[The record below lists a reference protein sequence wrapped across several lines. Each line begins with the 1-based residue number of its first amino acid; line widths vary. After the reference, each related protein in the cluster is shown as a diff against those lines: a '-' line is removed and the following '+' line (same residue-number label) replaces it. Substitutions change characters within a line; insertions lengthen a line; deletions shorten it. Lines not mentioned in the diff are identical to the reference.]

1 MTTGQ
6 QQSIEELRSELQQLE
21 DSLVLQE
28 EALQRKRQQS
38 EKLNNDLANAYLA
51 TTSQE
56 ESRAAANEAYRTA
69 SRAKQVLEN
78 SETQSSESMWSNR
91 EDYVSQLMAA
101 DEERKGVEADIGE
114 VSSRIKELKEKKVD
128 AQKRLTVARLM
139 SMLDDLQSLLKKKV
153 YGPSGGEETR
163 AQELLKT
170 VQELSRERE
179 RTIDLLSKKE
189 REMASFIDL
198 KQRRIEE
205 LRKEFTRNVS
215 MYADSNNRELLNVA
229 QRIQAERHQLLQEI
243 ERLEE
248 ANRKIA
254 DVLMDTKY
262 TTESAIKDRDTALS
276 AVETMGI
283 SMNPERECLQ
293 LRERIQKAN
302 AERRM
307 YVLKTEEVQGSIDED
322 TVMYN
327 TRMSK
332 LRKEILFYQDETV
345 RFEKENKDLKQ
356 LCDTLAGSLDG
367 SH

>member
-6 QQSIEELRSELQQLE
+6 QQSIEELRKELQQLE
-21 DSLVLQE
+21 DSLMERE
-28 EALQRKRQQS
+28 EALQRKRHLCA
-38 EKLNNDLANAYLA
+38 KLNNEVIDTSVA
-51 TTSQE
+51 TSSQE
-56 ESRAAANEAYRTA
+56 EVRTTSHEAYRTA

-78 SETQSSESMWSNR
+78 SEARGSEYIGSSR
-91 EDYVSQLMAA
+91 EDYVNQLMAA
-101 DEERKGVEADIGE
+101 DEERKSVEAEIAE

-128 AQKRLTVARLM
+128 AQKRLTVVRLM
-139 SMLDDLQSLLKKKV
+139 TMLDDLQNLLKKKV
-153 YGPSGGEETR
+153 YDPSGGDETR

-179 RTIDLLSKKE
+179 RTIHLLSKKE
-189 REMASFIDL
+189 REMTSLIEL

-215 MYADSNNRELLNVA
+215 TYVDSNSRELLSVT
-229 QRIQAERHQLLQEI
+229 QRIQAERNQLLEEM

-248 ANRKIA
+248 ANRRIT

-262 TTESAIKDRDTALS
+262 TTDSAIKDRDTALS
-276 AVETMGI
+276 AAEATSV
-283 SMNPERECLQ
+283 SANPEKECLQ
-293 LRERIQKAN
+293 LRECIQKAN

-307 YVLKTEEVQGSIDED
+307 YVMKTEEVQGSIDED
-322 TVMYN
+322 TLMYN

-345 RFEKENKDLKQ
+345 RFEKENKNLKH

-367 SH
+367 